1 MRVTHSS
8 TYILLEASLTLLS
21 FFVFH
26 AQARSCITFNQS
38 PASLVHIHHD
48 IFPCNTNIMSTQDPP
63 KVVFLGLG
71 AMGLCMSTHM
81 YRSGFPLTGYDIW
94 KPTLEKFAAQCEA
107 IAKDHNISEPVKTAS
122 SPREA
127 VKGAE
132 VVVLMVATHH
142 HVESALFDKDI
153 GAVYGL
159 EKSCAVI
166 ITATVPPMYPLSV
179 RKKLDEEYGRRD
191 VALVDAPVSGGTAR
205 AVDGTLTIMASAD
218 MPESLERKDVKIVLD
233 SLAGNLSNISGGL
246 GSGTATKA
254 LNQVCCGIHIVA
266 SSEIMGLA
274 AVLGL
279 DTKKF
284 YDHQIQQDGE
294 RKRQGWSW
302 MFENRGARMLQRSP
316 PMSSAT
322 AIIVKDVGIIM
333 DETERLKIDLPLV
346 AASAAGLKEVM
357 DAGMSA
363 EDDSCVVK
371 VYLDKAKQ
379 RIDLVQE
386 RVENSTLSIEEN
398 DKVMKMLCDAH
409 ACIHVASAYET
420 VVFSEAL
427 KMSSDKQRQQWY
439 SIISGAAGGSTMF
452 YEAVPAMFESDS
464 YEDGIRKY
472 VRLHQTVCALL
483 STLGAS

>member
-1 MRVTHSS
+1 MATD
-8 TYILLEASLTLLS
+8 SLPTI
-21 FFVFH
+21 
-26 AQARSCITFNQS
+26 A
-38 PASLVHIHHD
+38 
-48 IFPCNTNIMSTQDPP
+48 
-63 KVVFLGLG
+63 FLGLG

-81 YRSGFPLTGYDIW
+81 YRSKFPLTGYDIW
-94 KPTLEKFAAQCEA
+94 KPTLEKFEAQCA
-107 IAKDHNISEPVKTAS
+107 TIAKESSISQPVKTAS
-122 SPREA
+122 SPHEA
-127 VKGAE
+127 VKGAQ

-142 HVESALFDKDI
+142 HVESALFDKEV
-153 GAVYGL
+153 GAAYGL
-159 EKSCAVI
+159 EKGCVVI

-179 RKKLDEEYGRRD
+179 RKKLDEEFGRND

-218 MPESLERKDVKIVLD
+218 VSETLERNDVKVVLD
-233 SLAGNLSNISGGL
+233 NLAGNLSIISGGL

-254 LNQVCCGIHIVA
+254 LNQVCCGIHITA

-284 YDHQIQQDGE
+284 YEYQIQQDGE
-294 RKRQGWSW
+294 RKREGWSW
-302 MFENRGARMLQRSP
+302 MFENRGARMLQREP

-333 DETERLKIDLPLV
+333 DETKRLSIELPVV

-379 RIDLVQE
+379 KTDLVQD
-386 RVENSTLSIEEN
+386 RVGNSTLSAGEDE
-398 DKVMKMLCDAH
+398 KVMKMLCDAH
-409 ACIHVASAYET
+409 ACIHIASAYET

-427 KMSSDKQRQQWY
+427 KMSSEKQRQQWY

-452 YEAVPAMFESDS
+452 YQTVPALFAVKDYRDGMKDYVKSRKLVCDSPHICVTTNMFVQDNLKEILQKANEAGYSAPLLELS
-464 YEDGIRKY
+464 LRILKE
-472 VRLHQTVCALL
+472 CA
-483 STLGAS
+483 AS

>member
-1 MRVTHSS
+1 MAS
-8 TYILLEASLTLLS
+8 TESL
-21 FFVFH
+21 
-26 AQARSCITFNQS
+26 
-38 PASLVHIHHD
+38 
-48 IFPCNTNIMSTQDPP
+48 P
-63 KVVFLGLG
+63 KVAFLGLG

-94 KPTLEKFAAQCEA
+94 KPTLEKFEAQCASIAEA
-107 IAKDHNISEPVKTAS
+107 SSISQPVKAGA

-142 HVESALFDKDI
+142 HVESALFDKDV

-159 EKSCAVI
+159 EKDCAVI
-166 ITATVPPMYPLSV
+166 IAATVPPMYPLSV
-179 RKKLDEEYGRRD
+179 RKKLDEQFGRKD

-205 AVDGTLTIMASAD
+205 AIDGTLTIMASAD
-218 MPESLERKDVKIVLD
+218 VPESLARSDVKVVLD
-233 SLAGNLSNISGGL
+233 SLAGNLSIISGGL

-254 LNQVCCGIHIVA
+254 LNQVCCGIHIVG

-284 YDHQIQQDGE
+284 YDYQTQQDGE
-294 RKRQGWSW
+294 RKREGWSW
-302 MFENRGARMLQRSP
+302 MFENRGARMLQREP

-333 DETERLKIDLPLV
+333 DETKRLNIELPMV

-371 VYLDKAKQ
+371 VYLKNSDQK
-379 RIDLVQE
+379 IDLVQE
-386 RVENSTLSIEEN
+386 RVGNSTLSIGEDE
-398 DKVMKMLCDAH
+398 KVMKMLCDAH
-409 ACIHVASAYET
+409 ACIHIASAYET

-452 YEAVPAMFESDS
+452 YETVPAMFAAKNFKEGMND
-464 YEDGIRKY
+464 Y
-472 VRLHQTVCALL
+472 VRTRRLV
-483 STLGAS
+483 

>member
-1 MRVTHSS
+1 MAS
-8 TYILLEASLTLLS
+8 TDSL
-21 FFVFH
+21 
-26 AQARSCITFNQS
+26 
-38 PASLVHIHHD
+38 
-48 IFPCNTNIMSTQDPP
+48 P
-63 KVVFLGLG
+63 KVAFLGLG

-81 YRSGFPLTGYDIW
+81 YRSRFPLTGYDIW
-94 KPTLEKFAAQCEA
+94 APTLEKFEAQCA
-107 IAKDHNISEPVKTAS
+107 TIAKESNISQPVKTAS

-132 VVVLMVATHH
+132 VVVLMVATHY
-142 HVESALFDKDI
+142 HVESALFDKEV

-159 EKSCAVI
+159 EKGCAVI
-166 ITATVPPMYPLSV
+166 IAATVPPMYPLSV
-179 RKKLDEEYGRRD
+179 RKKLDEEFGRQD

-218 MPESLERKDVKIVLD
+218 VPETLERDDVKVILD
-233 SLAGNLSNISGGL
+233 SLAGNLSVISGGL

-254 LNQVCCGIHIVA
+254 LNQVCCGIHITA

-284 YDHQIQQDGE
+284 YEYQIQQDGE
-294 RKRQGWSW
+294 RKREGWSW
-302 MFENRGARMLQRSP
+302 MFENRGARMLQREP

-333 DETERLKIDLPLV
+333 DETKRLNIELPMV

-379 RIDLVQE
+379 KTDLVQE
-386 RVENSTLSIEEN
+386 RVGKSTLSA
-398 DKVMKMLCDAH
+398 DKDDEMIKMLCDAH
-409 ACIHVASAYET
+409 ACIHIASAYET

-452 YEAVPAMFESDS
+452 YEAVPAIFAAKDFR
-464 YEDGIRKY
+464 DGMTEFVRSRKL
-472 VRLHQTVCALL
+472 VCTSRLKFCCPC
-483 STLGAS
+483 

>member
-1 MRVTHSS
+1 MAS
-8 TYILLEASLTLLS
+8 TDLL
-21 FFVFH
+21 
-26 AQARSCITFNQS
+26 
-38 PASLVHIHHD
+38 
-48 IFPCNTNIMSTQDPP
+48 P
-63 KVVFLGLG
+63 KIAFLGLG

-94 KPTLEKFAAQCEA
+94 KPTLEKFKAQCA
-107 IAKDHNISEPVKTAS
+107 TIAKESNISTPVKTAS
-122 SPREA
+122 SPRDA

-132 VVVLMVATHH
+132 VVVLMVATHYH
-142 HVESALFDKDI
+142 IESALFDKDV

-159 EKSCAVI
+159 EKCCALI
-166 ITATVPPMYPLSV
+166 IAATVPPMYPLSV
-179 RKKLDEEYGRRD
+179 RKKLDEEFGRAD

-218 MPESLERKDVKIVLD
+218 VPESLKRKDVKVVLD
-233 SLAGNLSNISGGL
+233 ALAGNLSIIPGGL

-254 LNQVCCGIHIVA
+254 LNQVCCGIHITA

-284 YDHQIQQDGE
+284 YEYQIQQDGE

-302 MFENRGARMLQRSP
+302 MFENRGARMLQKEP
-316 PMSSAT
+316 PMASAT

-333 DETERLKIDLPLV
+333 DETKRLSIDLPMV
-346 AASAAGLKEVM
+346 GASATGLKEAM

-371 VYLDKAKQ
+371 IYLEKAQ
-379 RIDLVQE
+379 QQTDLVQQ
-386 RVENSTLSIEEN
+386 RVGNSALSP
-398 DKVMKMLCDAH
+398 DKDDDLMKILCRAH

-427 KMSSDKQRQQWY
+427 NMSSDKQREQWY
-439 SIISGAAGGSTMF
+439 DIISGAAGGSTMF
-452 YEAVPAMFESDS
+452 YEVVPAIFETRK
-464 YEDGIRKY
+464 YEDGIREYLGSQKLVRMQRSNHPCGETNESLQDQIEALALSAQEKGFEPSLLKLALGICRKY
-472 VRLHQTVCALL
+472 TD
-483 STLGAS
+483 